1 MRYAVSAAHT
11 AAAVVNCET
20 GNVVGMPVGSVR
32 TESDDHVGLN
42 APDVRSDGANRNR
55 GRNLI
60 NGAVRVAQDRD
71 LTDTE
76 HRGGFPQL
84 RFTNSAYFNR
94 IAATFRVS
102 RTVPVPRGWR

>member
-1 MRYAVSAAHT
+1 MRSLDNAIRGIGGAHGGRSRELRD
-11 AAAVVNCET
+11 C
-20 GNVVGMPVGSVR
+20 NVVGMPVGSVR

-94 IAATFRVS
+94 IPGLS
-102 RTVPVPRGWR
+102 E